1 MPGGGQKGN
10 TNAARGTEW
19 RDAIRAVVKQYEKGD
34 IKRKT
39 ALRKIA
45 ETLIEKAIAG
55 DMAAI
60 KELGDRLDGKSGQSV
75 QYTGEVDLRTFPVCY
90 IDPEPREDC

>member
-1 MPGGGQKGN
+1 MAGGGQKGN

-19 RDAIRAVVKQYEKGD
+19 RDAIRAVVRQYEKGD
-34 IKRKT
+34 IKRKM
-39 ALRKIA
+39 ALRAVA

-60 KELGDRLDGKSGQSV
+60 KELGDRLDGKPGQSV
-75 QYTGEVDLRTFPVCY
+75 QYTGEVDLRSFPVCY
-90 IDPEPREDC
+90 VAPEVQEDC

>member
-10 TNAARGTEW
+10 HNAANGTEW
-19 RDAIRAVVKQYEKGD
+19 RDAIRAVVKQYEKGS
-34 IKRKT
+34 IKRKM
-39 ALRKIA
+39 ALRAVAKR
-45 ETLIEKAIAG
+45 LLEKALAG

-75 QYTGEVDLRTFPVCY
+75 QYTGEVDLRSFPICY
-90 IDPEPREDC
+90 VAPEDC